1 MADLAQNSGI
11 WRMGALLV
19 QGRILFPWREHAE
32 MCSWGLKLPVS
43 PTDNAVGQLDVGA
56 GLINTPETFHII
68 SEFKSTLSK

>member
-1 MADLAQNSGI
+1 
-11 WRMGALLV
+11 
-19 QGRILFPWREHAE
+19 

-68 SEFKSTLSK
+68 SEFKRNLIIKMIFNKGFFSSPRASRNYNIYLKTKEK